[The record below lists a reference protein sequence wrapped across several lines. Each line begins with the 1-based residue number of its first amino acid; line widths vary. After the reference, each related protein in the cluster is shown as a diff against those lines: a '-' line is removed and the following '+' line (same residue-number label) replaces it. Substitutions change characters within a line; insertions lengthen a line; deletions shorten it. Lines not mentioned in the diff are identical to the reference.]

1 MPWKVEGAARPRVM
15 AFPKLTTTSSDDDE
29 LFDLQSTY
37 ASEYFFMYII
47 LIDISTHQVNQCSK
61 WKKAKE
67 EAASAAAASGG
78 GSVFSNINLSKASSP
93 TPAPSPAAPLG
104 KPKFAMPTLPTYNI
118 TTSIP
123 SLSFGST
130 PTGTATATA
139 TDDEAQ
145 KLLDGFSDCIK
156 NTNIRSSWKLPMTR
170 FVTTMSQLQNKD
182 EKENQA
188 TTEDSVSSKPLFPSV
203 AGSPPPVEFS
213 FGSTASAL
221 APSTTPPTFSFGSS
235 APAAAA
241 SPAPAPSG
249 FSFAPPPKEATPTF
263 SFNSAPAPPAAPVAA
278 PTTAT
283 TSGIGGDGVEVK
295 DEEPVVLASAD
306 EEWNLVYTTK
316 VKAYHHRDGPANRFA
331 TDALKVQQH
340 KTDSSNRRMVMRDAT
355 GKVLMN
361 LKIAVGMTF
370 QSNLTP
376 GKGGKKSVA
385 RIIFYGLME
394 EKRGAEMFTL
404 ICKAEDMDALHSKLE
419 EMAK

>member
-1 MPWKVEGAARPRVM
+1 
-15 AFPKLTTTSSDDDE
+15 
-29 LFDLQSTY
+29 
-37 ASEYFFMYII
+37 
-47 LIDISTHQVNQCSK
+47 
-61 WKKAKE
+61 
-67 EAASAAAASGG
+67 
-78 GSVFSNINLSKASSP
+78 
-93 TPAPSPAAPLG
+93 
-104 KPKFAMPTLPTYNI
+104 MPTLPTYN
-118 TTSIP
+118 TTTTLP

-130 PTGTATATA
+130 PTGTGTG

-145 KLLDGFSDCIK
+145 KLLDGFSDYIK
-156 NTNIRSSWKLPMTR
+156 KSDIRSSWKIPVTR
-170 FVTTMSQLQNKD
+170 FVTTMSQLQNKE

-188 TTEDSVSSKPLFPSV
+188 TTDNSVSSKPLFPSV
-203 AGSPPPVEFS
+203 TGSPPPVEFS
-213 FGSTASAL
+213 FGSTNSAP
-221 APSTTPPTFSFGSS
+221 APSTTPPKFSFGSS

-241 SPAPAPSG
+241 SPPPAPSG
-249 FSFAPPPKEATPTF
+249 FSFAPPPKEATPAF
-263 SFNSAPAPPAAPVAA
+263 SFNSAPAPTPPAAPVAA
-278 PTTAT
+278 APAAPKTTT
-283 TSGIGGDGVEVK
+283 VSEGGDGVEDK
-295 DEEPVVLASAD
+295 DDEPVVLASAD

-316 VKAYHHRDGPANRFA
+316 VKAYHHRDGPAARFA

-385 RIIFYGLME
+385 RIIFYGLMD